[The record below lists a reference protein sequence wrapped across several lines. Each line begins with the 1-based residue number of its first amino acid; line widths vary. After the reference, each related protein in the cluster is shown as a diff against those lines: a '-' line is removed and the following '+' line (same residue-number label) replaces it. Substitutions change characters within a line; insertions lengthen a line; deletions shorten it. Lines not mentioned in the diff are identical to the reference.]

1 VQFLRRIS
9 TKQLALLC
17 AAVLAVAGG
26 GTALAVAAT
35 SGGTAPKQQA
45 LANAVHD
52 AATAPKQDGVTATFT
67 YTNHLIDGVDIHGA
81 NPLLAGGDGRIW
93 ASKDG
98 HFRLELK
105 AGGNTPDSQIVS
117 DGKSFW
123 IYDGSSN
130 TVYRG
135 TMPQHAAEKPGEPKK
150 KAETPPTVAQIQQKI
165 TQLMQHLNL
174 SDPPQAGTT
183 AGQPSYTVSAS
194 PKQHSGLLGQV
205 QLAWDAI
212 HGAPLRVAVY
222 PKGSTSPVL
231 ELTVNNITYGAPDS
245 SAFNITPPAG
255 AKTQSIS
262 SSNKAEKPAADK
274 AAAKARKHKEITGLA
289 AVQKKVGFQLAAPST
304 LDGKQRQGV
313 KLLGHDGAVVT
324 YGQGLDGIAVIQ
336 QKAGKAG
343 AGATGNGALGRRAE
357 LPTVSINGTSA
368 QELSTPLG
376 TVLRFERGGVRYTV
390 LASAPKAVVEAAA
403 RGL

>member
-1 VQFLRRIS
+1 MPFLRRIS

-17 AAVLAVAGG
+17 AAVIAVIGG
-26 GTALAVAAT
+26 GTALAIAAG
-35 SGGTAPKQQA
+35 SGGNPPASQP

-52 AATAPKQDGVTATFT
+52 AATAPQQDGVTATFT

-81 NPLLAGGDGRIW
+81 NPLLGGGDGRIW

-105 AGGNTPDSQIVS
+105 ANGSTDSQIVS
-117 DGKSFW
+117 DGKTFW

-135 TMPQHAAEKPGEPKK
+135 TVPQHGAEKPDATK

-165 TQLMQHLNL
+165 NQLMQHLTL

-205 QLAWDAI
+205 QLAWDAV
-212 HGAPLRVAVY
+212 HGAPLRAAIY
-222 PKGSTSPVL
+222 AKGSSTPVI
-231 ELTVNNITYGAPDS
+231 ELTVNDISYGQPDS

-255 AKTQSIS
+255 AKSQNI
-262 SSNKAEKPAADK
+262 SSNKPEKPG
-274 AAAKARKHKEITGLA
+274 AAKRDAKAKKREVAGLA
-289 AVQKKVGFQLAAPST
+289 AVQKKVGFQLAAPAS
-304 LDGKQRQGV
+304 LGGRHRQGA
-313 KLLGHDGAVVT
+313 KLLGHNGAVVT
-324 YGQGLDGIAVIQ
+324 YGQGLDGIAVIE
-336 QKAGKAG
+336 QKAGKGG
-343 AGATGNGALGRRAE
+343 ASTDTGPLGRRAE
-357 LPTVSINGTSA
+357 LPTVTVNGTSA

-376 TVLRFERGGVRYTV
+376 TVLRFQRGGV
-390 LASAPKAVVEAAA
+390 
-403 RGL
+403 